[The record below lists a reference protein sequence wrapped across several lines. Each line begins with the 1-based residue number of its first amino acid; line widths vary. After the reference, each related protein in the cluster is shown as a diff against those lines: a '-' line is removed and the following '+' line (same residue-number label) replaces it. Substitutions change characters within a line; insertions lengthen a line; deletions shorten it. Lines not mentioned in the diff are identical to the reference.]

1 MTRYEA
7 IDISARRS
15 ARNRFGAHL
24 PTMRK
29 IELSYTLTPARSGAS
44 QASALLRNPM
54 MDVLHAVRSSGSIS
68 GAARELGL
76 SYRHVWGQLKD
87 WETDLGQAL
96 IFWERGQ
103 AARLTPF
110 GERLLMAERLAQARL
125 GPQMEGLRA
134 ELERAFAM
142 AFDETSRDGD
152 SDVIT
157 LYASHDHALTELQQF
172 TGTPSEAKDAAP
184 PLHLDI
190 RFSGSVDAI
199 RALNEGRCTLAGFH
213 TQPFAAA
220 GSLSARTYRPLLRP
234 GLHKIIGFARRAQ
247 GLMVAPGNPLRLQRM
262 ADVAHLQA
270 RFVNRAIGTGTRLL
284 LEELLAQAGLMAED
298 IAGFSRVEAS
308 HAAVAQ
314 AVLSGSADVGLGTEY
329 AARREGLDFVPLTEE
344 RYLLVCL
351 KSALEQPAL
360 QRLLQHLQSRA
371 WHDRL
376 EGLPGYSADHC
387 GEVAAMKRLLPWWT

>member
-1 MTRYEA
+1 
-7 IDISARRS
+7 
-15 ARNRFGAHL
+15 
-24 PTMRK
+24 MRK
-29 IELSYTLTPARSGAS
+29 IELSYTLTPSRPGTSSSA
-44 QASALLRNPM
+44 ALLRNPM
-54 MDVLHAVRSSGSIS
+54 MDVLHALRSSGSIS

-87 WETDLGQAL
+87 WEAQLGQGL

-134 ELERAFAM
+134 ELERAFSM
-142 AFDETSRDGD
+142 AFEEHKSAGPG

-172 TGTPSEAKDAAP
+172 AGIATEGRNASP

-199 RALNEGRCTLAGFH
+199 RALNEGRCSLAGFH

-247 GLMVAPGNPLRLQRM
+247 GLMVAPGNPLRLNNM
-262 ADVAHLQA
+262 ADVARLQA

-284 LEELLAQAGLMAED
+284 LEELLVQAGLLPED
-298 IAGFSRVEAS
+298 IVGFSHAETS

-329 AARREGLDFVPLTEE
+329 AARRQGLGFVPLTEE

-360 QRLLQHLQSRA
+360 QRLLQHLRSPS
-371 WHDRL
+371 WHERL
-376 EGLPGYSADHC
+376 ESLPGYAADHC
-387 GEVAAMKRLLPWWT
+387 GEVAAMKRLLPWWA